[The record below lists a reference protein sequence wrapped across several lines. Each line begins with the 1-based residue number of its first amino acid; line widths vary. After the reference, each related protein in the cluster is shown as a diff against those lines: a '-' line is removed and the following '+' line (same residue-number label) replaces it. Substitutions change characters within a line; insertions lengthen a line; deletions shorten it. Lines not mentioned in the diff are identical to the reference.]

1 MRDTGYTDSRSPI
14 ARARSMTDK
23 KKNGIQPE
31 LSESEYIESIL
42 DALDREMAGA
52 GKNSGTANPK
62 KEMDLL
68 VADLLGYLEIQD

>member
-1 MRDTGYTDSRSPI
+1 
-14 ARARSMTDK
+14 MTDK

-42 DALDREMAGA
+42 DALDREMASA